1 MIIINSFPRTGN
13 RNLLVYMRFMF
24 KIEKLSKNQK
34 IFHNKELL
42 SDSSIKQIVILR
54 HPRDTIISFCVLRG
68 QLPYNKKSNL
78 DQSIFE
84 WIEYHEKILK
94 NINHLYPLFFEQ
106 TITNPVECLIKLSEI
121 FSIPRV
127 DDYISQRFFL
137 DPVRKEKSKATT
149 VQVSSKI
156 SGEYYDFEQEY
167 ELLNPKTHKRLNE
180 LYEELSVAFIK
191 RQAQIDRVV

>member
-54 HPRDTIISFCVLRG
+54 HPRDTIISFCVLRE
-68 QLPYNKKSNL
+68 QLPHNKQSNL
-78 DQSIFE
+78 DQSIFQ
-84 WIEYHEKILK
+84 WIEYHEEILK

-106 TITNPVECLIKLSEI
+106 TITNPVQCLIKLSEML
-121 FSIPRV
+121 SIPRV
-127 DDYISQRFFL
+127 DDCISERFFL
-137 DPVRKEKSKATT
+137 DPIRIERSKATT
-149 VQVSSKI
+149 VQASSKV
-156 SGEYYDFEQEY
+156 SDKYANAEKEY
-167 ELLNPKTHKRLNE
+167 ELLSPEIHKRLNQI
-180 LYEELSVAFIK
+180 YEELSVAFIK
-191 RQAQIDRVV
+191 RQAQIDKVV